1 VLLTAFTFL
10 TMEQRMDT
18 EFCFKLDKT
27 PIETYEMLQAVCS
40 DEA

>member
-1 VLLTAFTFL
+1 
-10 TMEQRMDT
+10 MDT

-40 DEA
+40 DEAWSRSSV